1 VDRTLFQAVSN
12 DDAPFRFVRMQVM
25 VDREVNT
32 IDRDSVPVMA
42 VPRNSNHEH
51 PPDAQCSLDL
61 SQPSRAGGPTKS
73 LYERI
78 GRIGDLGS
86 KDVKMVNA
94 RTHSTDAPADPGSCE
109 TEVLTMDNRP
119 ELICLACIVCDQI
132 YMEPT
137 TKKKTIKIGIQF
149 PEPGEYRLQV
159 YGDDQL
165 IVERRV
171 LLLTPEGEGS
181 NGSQ

>member
-1 VDRTLFQAVSN
+1 
-12 DDAPFRFVRMQVM
+12 
-25 VDREVNT
+25 
-32 IDRDSVPVMA
+32 
-42 VPRNSNHEH
+42 
-51 PPDAQCSLDL
+51 
-61 SQPSRAGGPTKS
+61 
-73 LYERI
+73 
-78 GRIGDLGS
+78 
-86 KDVKMVNA
+86 
-94 RTHSTDAPADPGSCE
+94 
-109 TEVLTMDNRP
+109 MDNRP